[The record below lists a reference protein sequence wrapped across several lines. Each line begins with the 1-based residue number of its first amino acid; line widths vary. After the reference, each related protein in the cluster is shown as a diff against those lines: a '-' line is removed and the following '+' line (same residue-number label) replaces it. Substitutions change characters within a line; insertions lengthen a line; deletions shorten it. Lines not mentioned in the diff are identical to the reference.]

1 MVRLVF
7 IADAHKYRD
16 CLVLARLADRDGL
29 KAALERGILFDML
42 TVFFERGCTDDLHLA
57 AGKRGLQNIRGI
69 DRTFR
74 RACTDERMQF
84 VYKEND
90 IPRL

>member
-7 IADAHKYRD
+7 VADAHEYRD
-16 CLVLARLADRDGL
+16 RLVLARLADRDGL

-42 TVFFERGCTDDLHLA
+42 AVFFERGCTDDLHLA
-57 AGKRGLQNIRGI
+57 AGKRGLQNIRGVN
-69 DRTFR
+69 RALR
-74 RACTDERMQF
+74 RACTYKRMQF
-84 VYKEND
+84 VYKKND